1 MLEFSST
8 KTLVIA
14 PHPDDEVFGCGGF
27 IHRLKAAGSEVHV
40 LYVTVGTTADF
51 SARGESTASER
62 VAELERVVSFLNI
75 DSYAIAFPGNEYHLK
90 LDALPE
96 KQLVGAIESGFE
108 VSLQNLKPDLVLT
121 TSTSDHN
128 QDHRAVGAATLAAL
142 RPSSPEHKSFQP
154 VVLTYELPYQQWNVT
169 PTLPNRNFFVR
180 LDQGNVDAKL
190 QALELYGS
198 QLKSAQSP
206 LSVHGV
212 RTLLNYRGLNCGGVA
227 AEAFEV
233 KRLVA

>member
-1 MLEFSST
+1 M

-40 LYVTVGTTADF
+40 LYMTVGTTADF
-51 SARGESTASER
+51 SAKGESTASER
-62 VAELERVVSFLNI
+62 VAELERVVNYLRI
-75 DSYAIAFPGNEYHLK
+75 DSYAIAFPGNEYHLQ

-96 KQLVGAIESGFE
+96 KRLVGAIESGFE
-108 VSLQNLKPDLVLT
+108 QSLQNLKPDLVLT

-154 VVLTYELPYQQWNVT
+154 IVLTYELPYQQWNVT
-169 PTLPNRNFFVR
+169 PTLPNRSLFVR
-180 LDQGNVDAKL
+180 LDDAALAAKL

-198 QLKSAQSP
+198 QLKSAESP

-212 RTLLNYRGLNCGGVA
+212 RTLLNYRGLNCGGSA
-227 AEAFEV
+227 AEAFEI
-233 KRLVA
+233 KRLVV